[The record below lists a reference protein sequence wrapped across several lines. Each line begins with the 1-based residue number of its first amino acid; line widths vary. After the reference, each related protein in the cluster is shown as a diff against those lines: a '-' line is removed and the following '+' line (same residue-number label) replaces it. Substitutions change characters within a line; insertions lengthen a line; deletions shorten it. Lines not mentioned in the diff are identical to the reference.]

1 MEKTKSKTPI
11 SNLPIQTFAKAK
23 QKISIK
29 KPLKVS
35 NYIDGNL
42 DKGFLNKYFQESKK

>member
-1 MEKTKSKTPI
+1 MEKSKSKTPI

-42 DKGFLNKYFQESKK
+42 DKNFLKFYFQESKN

>member
-11 SNLPIQTFAKAK
+11 SNLPIQTFTKVK
-23 QKISIK
+23 KKISIK

-35 NYIDGNL
+35 NFIDGNL
-42 DKGFLNKYFQESKK
+42 DKNFLKFYFQESKK